1 MKLIKV
7 LPAVILACVAQ
18 APAQAGS
25 FGYISGAETLPE
37 GAMEA
42 KWTTTLKEGKRY
54 GSYKREEY
62 KAEFEYGVANDLSAA
77 FKLNGIKHNY
87 DCGGG
92 CAGGVDT
99 ADREIPGSLKQ
110 TRFTG
115 ATVELKKNLLSP
127 YKDPIGLALLGEVTY
142 ATRDNITGE
151 KGVGW
156 GYETKLIFQKP
167 YLDGQLQWM
176 TNLELEVESWK
187 ADGGSSTEWAVAPRL
202 RSGVSYRFAPR
213 WSVGLEGWIDK
224 EILNSP
230 GVTNDN
236 KGGWEMDHW
245 DLFAGPTLHYADKN
259 YWFTLTAVKQVA
271 GSDESNNN
279 HKGRHLA
286 DHEKKELR
294 IKVGY
299 NF

>member
-1 MKLIKV
+1 MKMYK
-7 LPAVILACVAQ
+7 AVPFVMWAMLTQSHVY
-18 APAQAGS
+18 AGS
-25 FGYISGAETLPE
+25 LGYLKSAETLPQ
-37 GAMEA
+37 GAQEA
-42 KWTTTLKEGKRY
+42 TLSITQKEGKRY
-54 GSYKREEY
+54 GSYKRDEY
-62 KAEFEYGVANDLSAA
+62 RAEYAYGLTNDLSAA
-77 FKLNGIKHNY
+77 FYLNGIQHNF
-87 DCGGG
+87 DCGTG
-92 CAGGVDT
+92 CAGGPDD
-99 ADREIPGSLKQ
+99 ADKEISGSLHQ
-110 TRFTG
+110 SRMTG
-115 ATVELKKNLLSP
+115 ASIELKKNLLSP
-127 YKDPIGLALLGEVTY
+127 YKDHLGLALLGEVTY

-167 YLDGQLQWM
+167 YLDGQLQWL

-187 ADGGSSTEWAVAPRL
+187 AEGGSTTEWAVAPRL
-202 RSGVSYRFAPR
+202 RTGVSYRFAPK

-230 GVTNDN
+230 GVTNDG

-245 DLFAGPTLHYADKN
+245 DLFAGPSIHYGDKSW
-259 YWFTLTAVKQVA
+259 WFTVTAVKQIA

-294 IKVGY
+294 VKVGY